1 MIIKNATSLYT
12 RNQIKILNEQAE
24 EKRRQAALAVKQKQI
39 SEGTYED
46 PKAGE
51 EVGWGRGTKVAE
63 AMQNR
68 KEYDDKVASFQKSDR
83 PAGERP
89 PRRQAAP
96 EDNTFARGDFK
107 AGDKP
112 NR

>member
-1 MIIKNATSLYT
+1 MFIAQHGDELKELIIKNATSLYT

-24 EKRRQAALAVKQKQI
+24 EKRRQTALAVKAKQI

-46 PKAGE
+46 PKAGD

-83 PAGERP
+83 PAGDRP
-89 PRRQAAP
+89 PRR
-96 EDNTFARGDFK
+96 
-107 AGDKP
+107 
-112 NR
+112 